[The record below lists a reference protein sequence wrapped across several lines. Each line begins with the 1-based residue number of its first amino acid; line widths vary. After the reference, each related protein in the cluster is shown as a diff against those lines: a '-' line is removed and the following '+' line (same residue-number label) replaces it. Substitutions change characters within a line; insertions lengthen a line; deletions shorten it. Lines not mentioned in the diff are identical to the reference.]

1 MEEKIIIFR
10 TEKDFNP
17 INDAAI
23 EFKIII
29 IIILFFDNSIEIIII
44 GKNFWIVR
52 INAIINQDNF
62 SAILNIHSWNGNIP
76 IFKNIIT
83 INK

>member
-10 TEKDFNP
+10 IEKDFNP

-44 GKNFWIVR
+44 GKNF
-52 INAIINQDNF
+52 
-62 SAILNIHSWNGNIP
+62 
-76 IFKNIIT
+76 
-83 INK
+83 

>member
-1 MEEKIIIFR
+1 MQIVVVFFEINNDNNIIVRWFMEEKIIIFR
-10 TEKDFNP
+10 IEKDFNP

-44 GKNFWIVR
+44 GKNF
-52 INAIINQDNF
+52 
-62 SAILNIHSWNGNIP
+62 
-76 IFKNIIT
+76 
-83 INK
+83 